1 MEDMIVEEE
10 VFISEVEVSYLLLS
24 TSVRNPLFIDYCRW
38 VSTGC
43 SQVWKK
49 RRTCVDIR
57 ISNYHRITELVTL
70 DNNYHMFQM

>member
-1 MEDMIVEEE
+1 MIVEEK
-10 VFISEVEVSYLLLS
+10 VFISEIEVSYLSLS
-24 TSVRNPLFIDYCRW
+24 ISECSSLFIDCKM

-43 SQVWKK
+43 IQIWVK

-57 ISNYHRITELVTL
+57 ISNYHRISELVSL